1 MGSLVDETP
10 STEVDYHDAE
20 EHSGLLGGHSYSS
33 EDDDDATGPLGGPMD
48 ALDAIAMDVACEEP
62 RFGAI
67 VDGLR
72 EGIHN
77 QQMLRAARIMFEDY
91 GPVRVCVRVMMRLL
105 VRRMRDS

>member
-1 MGSLVDETP
+1 MICHLFPFIPNKAKGYMSDQRNKHTP
-10 STEVDYHDAE
+10 EFE
-20 EHSGLLGGHSYSS
+20 EKVEMVRDMLARFSGGG
-33 EDDDDATGPLGGPMD
+33 
-48 ALDAIAMDVACEEP
+48 EEP

-105 VRRMRDS
+105 VRRMRGS